1 MLQSLK
7 YHDNKTLCSIDLGYN
22 GNLWAGLILRQPT
35 AAKDLELDG
44 IALKQ
49 LRHNPNSPEF
59 LQLKQI
65 LVEGL
70 KWQNP
75 SLTNLNLSHTCY
87 DLSDLDKEIVFG
99 ALSEGLQGD
108 RIETLSLANI
118 GLPEPSLRALM
129 KVFSSGSLKLLD
141 LSASY
146 KEATAVAFL
155 RLAQEINPKAS
166 LKLFEDES
174 LLLKQLYETAGIKGI
189 KMQSEV
195 VTIIDKTLSV
205 ISEELISII
214 MEYHGSYLN
223 TYLDTHK
230 MVISGFSKAAA
241 ALSVLAVDQ
250 KSPLPDSKTEEKEPA
265 SVVHKKVSADASSSA
280 PIPSLL
286 PSDDVDNADQIEL
299 ACNIEEL

>member
-1 MLQSLK
+1 ME
-7 YHDNKTLCSIDLGYN
+7 
-22 GNLWAGLILRQPT
+22 R
-35 AAKDLELDG
+35 
-44 IALKQ
+44 

-59 LQLKQI
+59 LQIKRI

-70 KWQNP
+70 KWQSQ

-118 GLPEPSLRALM
+118 GLPEPSLRALI

-146 KEATAVAFL
+146 KEATAPVFL
-155 RLAQEINPKAS
+155 CLAQEINPKAS
-166 LKLFEDES
+166 LVLFKDES
-174 LLLKQLYETAGIKGI
+174 LQLKTFYETAGI

-230 MVISGFSKAAA
+230 IVISSFSKAAA
-241 ALSVLAVDQ
+241 A
-250 KSPLPDSKTEEKEPA
+250 
-265 SVVHKKVSADASSSA
+265 
-280 PIPSLL
+280 
-286 PSDDVDNADQIEL
+286 
-299 ACNIEEL
+299 